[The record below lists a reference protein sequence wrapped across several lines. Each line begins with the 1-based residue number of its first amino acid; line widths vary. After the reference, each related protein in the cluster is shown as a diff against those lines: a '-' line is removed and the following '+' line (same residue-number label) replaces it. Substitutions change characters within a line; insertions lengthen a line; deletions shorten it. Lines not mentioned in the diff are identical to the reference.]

1 MVHAWHGRH
10 CRSEWRSQ
18 CLGVSIA
25 ESQPP
30 PRAPALVKPIPVLLV
45 AWVLAGVGAVGGS
58 ILGSAAGKPGLFAG
72 ALVGGVLGVAAAVV
86 VVTSLHWVLPTDRS
100 GAFGGG
106 MGGFGIAE
114 RIAGAELDSP
124 LPPAS

>member
-1 MVHAWHGRH
+1 MATWPFSAASRTTPVHFAASLGAGGAVALASVGSMVHAWHGRH

-58 ILGSAAGKPGLFAG
+58 ILGSAAGKP
-72 ALVGGVLGVAAAVV
+72 
-86 VVTSLHWVLPTDRS
+86 
-100 GAFGGG
+100 
-106 MGGFGIAE
+106 
-114 RIAGAELDSP
+114 
-124 LPPAS
+124 